1 MATPSLPDN
10 VQDNKIIPSGAIASG
25 TINGIDWEYGTY
37 DFFESGNIT
46 QEYND
51 TLFEHEEK
59 TFTYTADIDLI
70 TNQTFSDVVYSID
83 WNFTVDDPEAN
94 LTEYNNA
101 TFFDLIIFVNNTMA
115 LRLDGT
121 GNVTHGREL
130 LDLTVHENHTVVV
143 SDAVGFNGT
152 DYTFLGRFP
161 TNTTYVEYNHKFANN
176 TVVRRS
182 GLIAAKYIIFDI
194 EQEVH
199 TVNVEHI
206 EITQAWMGFY
216 SRYSMAYNVSATAHY
231 VNITDGANFGLHVT
245 MFDEIQANYTQVAV
259 TWVGYDFKNIN
270 FYNLT
275 FTNGTPVDWG
285 MYPKSMLP
293 TAYNK
298 SGIIVEAGYQQVS
311 SRLLST
317 YQSVVA
323 AFAQVDVDIGTLATD
338 DVSIEAKLAVWGV
351 QTSPTM
357 IAYVDGNRNR
367 KLDLTLDDDG
377 LTVDPV
383 DKVSFLGLAEAYQ
396 TTVFNARY
404 ESARYNE
411 SVEFHGMGVKIE
423 NPEVNETVYYD
434 GWATFGTIGFD
445 PDATINSNFVWSA
458 PSEETDGTVMFGF
471 GMDYTNF
478 PVTWV
483 NVTDTSAFIEP
494 TNIGYHYIVT
504 VDPETGK
511 AKISTTWIFDGI
523 TDPVNNAKMDRLSL
537 ALIVKSEFFALRVA
551 YTATQSNDT
560 IDTSRSRRFGRLA
573 IASGGGN
580 SAEIDVTGP
589 KASYLWD
596 GRETV
601 PASFDAINLLKVSG
615 HFREEKETPFVS
627 ESENTAGAANVDGV
641 VERLSIDFFYS
652 ASLIIVSY
660 PKWGGE
666 GIVHDPDFNVN
677 YQPLKLDTV
686 ETTTSETTSD
696 TESTTSSSTTKP
708 PASSSSEGEK
718 VPGFSALIALTAF
731 LLVPIIRRRK

>member
-1 MATPSLPDN
+1 MATPSLPGNDQTN
-10 VQDNKIIPSGAIASG
+10 NIFLPDAVTKG

-46 QEYND
+46 QEYD
-51 TLFEHEEK
+51 F
-59 TFTYTADIDLI
+59 
-70 TNQTFSDVVYSID
+70 
-83 WNFTVDDPEAN
+83 PAN
-94 LTEYNNA
+94 LTEYDNA
-101 TFFDLIIFVNNTMA
+101 TFFDLIIFVNDTMA
-115 LRLDGT
+115 LRHDLGDID
-121 GNVTHGREL
+121 NGRTL

-152 DYTFLGRFP
+152 HHSFLGRFP
-161 TNTTYVEYNHKFANN
+161 TNTTYVEYEHKFLNG
-176 TVVRRS
+176 TTLRRS

-194 EQEVH
+194 EEERT

-231 VNITDGANFGLHVT
+231 VNVTDGANFGLHVT
-245 MFDEIQANYTQVAV
+245 MFEEIQANYTQVAV
-259 TWVGYDFKNIN
+259 TYVGYDFKNIN

-275 FTNGTPVDWG
+275 FTNGTPIDWG

-298 SGIIVEAGYQQVS
+298 SGIIIEAGYQQVS

-323 AFAQVDVDIGTLATD
+323 AFAQVDVDIGTLSTD

-357 IAYVDGNRNR
+357 IAYADGNRNK

-377 LTVDPV
+377 LNVDPA
-383 DKVSFLGLAEAYQ
+383 DKVTFLGLAEAYQ

-411 SVEFHGMGVKIE
+411 SVEFHGLGVKIE

-434 GWATFGTIGFD
+434 GWATFGTIGYNPGD
-445 PDATINSNFVWSA
+445 SISANFVWKA
-458 PSEETDGTVMFGF
+458 PVEETDGTIVFDF
-471 GMDYTNF
+471 GMTYTNF
-478 PVTWV
+478 PVVWV
-483 NVTDTSAFIEP
+483 DVDDTDDTENSFIEH
-494 TNIGYHYIVT
+494 TNIGYQYKVT
-504 VDPETGK
+504 VNPETGK
-511 AKISTTWIFDGI
+511 AKISTTWTFDGI
-523 TDPVNNAKMDRLSL
+523 TDPVNNAKMDGLSL
-537 ALIVKSEFFALRVA
+537 ALIIKSEFFALRLA
-551 YTATQSNDT
+551 YTATQTDEP
-560 IDTSRSRRFGRLA
+560 IDTSKSRRFGRLA
-573 IASGGGN
+573 IGTGDGS
-580 SAEIDVTGP
+580 STEIDVTGP

-596 GRETV
+596 GSRNV
-601 PASFDAINLLKVSG
+601 DASFDAINLLKVSG

-627 ESENTAGAANVDGV
+627 ESENTAGAASVDSV
-641 VERLSIDFFYS
+641 VERLEVDFFYS
-652 ASLIIVSY
+652 ASLVIISY

-686 ETTTSETTSD
+686 ETTTSETTTDS
-696 TESTTSSSTTKP
+696 ESTTSSSTTKP

-718 VPGFSALIALTAF
+718 VPGFSVLLALTAF